1 MYEAILKKAN
11 RNRDFRFK
19 TRITPY
25 PQSELDNAF
34 GVTLVTTLV
43 FAYLLTIMAG
53 NITEERTTGMK
64 QLQILSGL
72 PLSSY
77 WISNFTIDLIKL
89 QIPTIILSLSLNH
102 HPTFLLFPLTAIP
115 ATYVLTFAF

>member
-64 QLQILSGL
+64 
-72 PLSSY
+72 
-77 WISNFTIDLIKL
+77 
-89 QIPTIILSLSLNH
+89 
-102 HPTFLLFPLTAIP
+102 
-115 ATYVLTFAF
+115 